1 MICPLTYGGAGVEYD
16 LRPIDPVHEPV
27 LGVMAAVADVHGD
40 PSVDGL
46 EHPVARIAL
55 QYTAKN
61 RLYSTTYY
69 STRSRGNKSEKSA
82 KTAETSVKSGTYQYK
97 NMNYFLYIRK

>member
-61 RLYSTTYY
+61 RLYSTYTYT
-69 STRSRGNKSEKSA
+69 SRSRTRSTGKKSEKSA
-82 KTAETSVKSGTYQYK
+82 KTVETAET
-97 NMNYFLYIRK
+97 L